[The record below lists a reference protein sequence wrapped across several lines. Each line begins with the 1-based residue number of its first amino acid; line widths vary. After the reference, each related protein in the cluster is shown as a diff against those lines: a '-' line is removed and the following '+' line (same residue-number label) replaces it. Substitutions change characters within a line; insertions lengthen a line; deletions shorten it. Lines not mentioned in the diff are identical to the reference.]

1 MKLISL
7 HLGASMAAS
16 YAAFFIT
23 LRDKML
29 ISKRVEW
36 AGILVFSLPIL
47 IWTIDV
53 SARIFPYVLGI
64 LQVEQ

>member
-1 MKLISL
+1 
-7 HLGASMAAS
+7 MAAS

-29 ISKRVEW
+29 ISKRAEW
-36 AGILVFSLPIL
+36 IGILAFSIPIL
-47 IWTIDV
+47 IWTVDV

-64 LQVEQ
+64 LQIDQLEARGIA

>member
-1 MKLISL
+1 
-7 HLGASMAAS
+7 MAAS

-29 ISKRVEW
+29 ISKRAEW
-36 AGILVFSLPIL
+36 IGIVAFSFPIL

-64 LQVEQ
+64 VQLDQ

>member
-1 MKLISL
+1 
-7 HLGASMAAS
+7 MAAS

-29 ISKRVEW
+29 ISKRTEW
-36 AGILVFSLPIL
+36 IGILAFSIPIL
-47 IWTIDV
+47 IWTVDV

-64 LQVEQ
+64 LQIDQWEARGIV

>member
-1 MKLISL
+1 
-7 HLGASMAAS
+7 MAAS

-29 ISKRVEW
+29 ISKQVEW
-36 AGILVFSLPIL
+36 VGILTFSLPVL

-53 SARIFPYVLGI
+53 SARIFPYVLGL
-64 LQVEQ
+64 LQLE